1 MICHSSGRIGIASR
15 LGDGA
20 GDEQE
25 MGDDMGAEGSRV
37 EEFIVA
43 LGGGAERAFQEL
55 MTEIMKE
62 GSLSEKDKALIALAC
77 SAAVR
82 CEQCIRRHKKLA
94 VLKGASREEML
105 EAAAI
110 AGLVRMGSGY
120 NTAALLLD
128 E

>member
-1 MICHSSGRIGIASR
+1 
-15 LGDGA
+15 
-20 GDEQE
+20 
-25 MGDDMGAEGSRV
+25 MGDDMGAEGSRA
-37 EEFIVA
+37 EEFIAA
-43 LGGGAERAFQEL
+43 LGGGSERAFQEL

-82 CEQCIRRHKKLA
+82 CEQCLIRHKKLA
-94 VLKGASREEML
+94 QLKGASREEML